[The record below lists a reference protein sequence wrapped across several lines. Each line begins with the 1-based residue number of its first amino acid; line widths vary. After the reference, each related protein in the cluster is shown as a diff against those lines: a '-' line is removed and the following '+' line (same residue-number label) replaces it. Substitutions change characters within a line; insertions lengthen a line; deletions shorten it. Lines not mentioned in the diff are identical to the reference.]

1 MSRDALEDGENEV
14 PMPLRATLA
23 ELLAR
28 VAGLQADM
36 SAIERRLEVEAQ
48 ADVAVQRYQTVPGVG
63 LLTATALRA
72 GAGELSRFRS
82 GRHLAAWLGLVP
94 REHSSGQHRRLG
106 KITKRGDGYLRT
118 LLIHGGRAILR
129 SAAMRRRAGRELEPL
144 QAWALDVQQH
154 QGHNKAAVAV
164 ANKLARRLWAID
176 RHGTAFDPKHISRK
190 P

>member
-1 MSRDALEDGENEV
+1 M
-14 PMPLRATLA
+14 
-23 ELLAR
+23 
-28 VAGLQADM
+28 
-36 SAIERRLEVEAQ
+36 
-48 ADVAVQRYQTVPGVG
+48 
-63 LLTATALRA
+63 
-72 GAGELSRFRS
+72 
-82 GRHLAAWLGLVP
+82 P

-144 QAWALDVQQH
+144 QAWALDVQQR

-176 RHGTAFDPKHISRK
+176 RHGAAFDPKHISRK